1 MKGLTEQFSFEKE
14 VESAI
19 RSAFSELLERKH
31 LYQNV
36 SVDFGNIRSLI
47 TEVAT
52 RDFHGRF
59 VIGSPTNPP
68 TKKQIEDFIK
78 SLEKQY
84 ENRINGWS
92 SSEWILI
99 DEATAK
105 AFNGDEERIGMN
117 RFAIPSINTFC
128 SICDSGPWP
137 HNLAHDSGTRGYAF
151 ESDENTANAQ
161 IFSLSFQCQNCK
173 KEKREPLVFLVKRN
187 GLKLILA
194 GRSQF
199 PEVSVPDFIPKELQ
213 KIFRNAV
220 VANQVNFTL
229 AAAMYLRTLVEQHFY
244 QAIPKTEI
252 DAIRLKGNPRGDEL
266 AELYAETLP
275 AEFPSYVPSL
285 RKAYDDLS
293 EVMHRGD
300 ENDEASKKVLS
311 VKANIEQ
318 HFEALKLL
326 NSILKR

>member
-1 MKGLTEQFSFEKE
+1 MKGLTKQFSFEKE
-14 VESAI
+14 AESAI
-19 RSAFSELLERKH
+19 RCAFSELLERKH

-36 SVDFGNIRSLI
+36 SVDFGKIRTLI
-47 TEVAT
+47 PELAT
-52 RDFHGRF
+52 QDFHGRF
-59 VIGSPTNPP
+59 VIGSPSNPP
-68 TKKQIEDFIK
+68 TKKEIEEFIK
-78 SLEKQY
+78 SLERQFEKCISDW
-84 ENRINGWS
+84 NSG
-92 SSEWILI
+92 EWILI

-105 AFNGDEERIGMN
+105 AFNGDEVRIRMN

-128 SICDSGPWP
+128 SICNSGPWP
-137 HNLAHDSGTRGYAF
+137 HNLAHGSGPRGYAF
-151 ESDENTANAQ
+151 ESDDNAANVQ

-173 KEKREPLVFLVKRN
+173 KEKKEPLVFLVKRD
-187 GLKLILA
+187 GLKLTLV

-199 PEVSVPDFIPKELQ
+199 PEVLVPDYIPKELR
-213 KIFRNAV
+213 KVFRNAV

-244 QAIPKTEI
+244 QAIPKAEI
-252 DAIRLKGNPRGDEL
+252 EAIKQKGNPRGDEL
-266 AELYAETLP
+266 AELYAKTLP
-275 AEFPSYVPSL
+275 TEFPSYVPSL

-300 ENDEASKKVLS
+300 EDDEASKIVLS
-311 VKANIEQ
+311 VKVDIEK